1 MTPEENIYIQVALLY
16 TSCSGQRRLRIC
28 NLSLL
33 VTTTIADVF
42 KSSDLDAMMLFFA
55 KQACFKLMDSSP
67 KAVKDNLI
75 HRSAQILAF
84 YRKHC
89 TSPTSAGQLI
99 LPESLKLLPLY
110 ILCLMKNDAIS
121 GGSDMTIDDRS
132 HVIHFVLTMD
142 LLISVNYLYPRF
154 IPIHNIDVDHQDE
167 RGNEANTN
175 DVELPISIRST
186 HEKISEDGAYI
197 LENGIHFFIWLG
209 QSLPSTFIQPLFG
222 VQCTQQ
228 VNAERF
234 SLKTDTLLGKR
245 LQKVI
250 DKIMS
255 QRTRYMR
262 VCVLNKY
269 IQIYILNF
277 FYIRII

>member
-1 MTPEENIYIQVALLY
+1 M
-16 TSCSGQRRLRIC
+16 RIC

-33 VTTTIADVF
+33 VTTTVADIF

-99 LPESLKLLPLY
+99 LPEGLKLLPLY
-110 ILCLMKNDAIS
+110 ILCLIKNDAIA

-132 HVIHFVLTMD
+132 YVIHFVLTMD
-142 LLISVNYLYPRF
+142 LLISVSHLYPRF
-154 IPIHNIDVDHQDE
+154 IPIHNLDVDLHDE
-167 RGNEANTN
+167 RSEESNLN
-175 DVELPISIRST
+175 DIEVPISIRST
-186 HEKISEDGAYI
+186 HEKITEDGAYI
-197 LENGIHFFIWLG
+197 LENGVHFFLWLG
-209 QSLPSTFIQPLFG
+209 QSLPVTFIQPLFG

-234 SLKTDTLLGKR
+234 ALKTDTPLGKR
-245 LQKVI
+245 LQQLI

-262 VCVLNKY
+262 V
-269 IQIYILNF
+269 
-277 FYIRII
+277 IISRTNIG